1 MRDLA
6 RLLTPDRF
14 LTIAGTILIL
24 LGLAG
29 LTGHLGRISSAS
41 FFHPPYW
48 INWFHLVFSI
58 VLLIVA
64 FVGGRRLQ
72 NAFALTGATVGT
84 TIGLLGLL
92 FGARA
97 ATAFSIPEL
106 ADPSD
111 HVAHL
116 TVGLV
121 ALWAWTNRT
130 ATPRSR

>member
-1 MRDLA
+1 MRDVA
-6 RLLTPDRF
+6 RFLTPDRF
-14 LTIAGTILIL
+14 LKIAGTILIL

-29 LTGHLGRISSAS
+29 LTGLLGQISSAR

-48 INWFHLVFSI
+48 INWIHFMFGT

-64 FVGGRRLQ
+64 FVGGPRLQ

-97 ATAFSIPEL
+97 ATAFGIPEL

-111 HVAHL
+111 HIAHL

-121 ALWAWTNRT
+121 AFWAWTNRP
-130 ATPRSR
+130 ATSQGR

>member
-6 RLLTPDRF
+6 RLLTPARF
-14 LTIAGTILIL
+14 LKIAGAILIL

-29 LTGHLGRISSAS
+29 LTGLLGEISPAS
-41 FFHPPYW
+41 FFRPPYW
-48 INWFHLVFSI
+48 INWFHFVFGVI
-58 VLLIVA
+58 LLIVA
-64 FVGGRRLQ
+64 FFGGPRLQ
-72 NAFALTGATVGT
+72 GAIALTGATVGT

-92 FGARA
+92 FGAPAARA
-97 ATAFSIPEL
+97 FGIPEL

-116 TVGLV
+116 TVSLV

-130 ATPRSR
+130 ATSQSR